1 LRKWLSKHGGALHI
15 CNDCECILHSCQKLD
30 RSKDS
35 TRKLSEKLRPLAKKA
50 LRKLK
55 SDVPSSYQEQSTAH
69 PYLPFFHRL
78 ESALRGMS
86 TFDPDD
92 DDVICIDDDE
102 EVEVMKAKAAA
113 MPPKAS
119 KSRKRKTPGSRHSGS
134 ASKLPIQPNLK
145 KPFHNEDSDSEI
157 EILEIK
163 PAGSKKTCTPGNGSN
178 DDADSYMRAL
188 LNTFDDDSSS
198 DIFADLGQNP
208 FSMLSPRGDSTNAFD
223 LASGLDRLAVMF
235 DQRQEMLVRPST
247 VYVSSFWD
255 ESKQYSC
262 ALRLFSELLRTPDS
276 GLYLE
281 RPDDNRYPQYSR
293 VIKHPLCFRDIVNS
307 LMEESDDMDKH
318 VTGSDSGGVLPVQ
331 GLSSWN
337 MWRGNDLLQ
346 AIDLV
351 FLNSLAYGKFTNNA
365 ISNSRSKTNKLRKLF
380 WSGIKNVIDSHI
392 GMSDAEQR
400 RRCTPTRRGESS
412 GFVVHKN

>member
-1 LRKWLSKHGGALHI
+1 
-15 CNDCECILHSCQKLD
+15 
-30 RSKDS
+30 
-35 TRKLSEKLRPLAKKA
+35 
-50 LRKLK
+50 
-55 SDVPSSYQEQSTAH
+55 
-69 PYLPFFHRL
+69 
-78 ESALRGMS
+78 
-86 TFDPDD
+86 
-92 DDVICIDDDE
+92 
-102 EVEVMKAKAAA
+102 
-113 MPPKAS
+113 
-119 KSRKRKTPGSRHSGS
+119 
-134 ASKLPIQPNLK
+134 
-145 KPFHNEDSDSEI
+145 
-157 EILEIK
+157 
-163 PAGSKKTCTPGNGSN
+163 
-178 DDADSYMRAL
+178 
-188 LNTFDDDSSS
+188 
-198 DIFADLGQNP
+198 
-208 FSMLSPRGDSTNAFD
+208 
-223 LASGLDRLAVMF
+223 
-235 DQRQEMLVRPST
+235 
-247 VYVSSFWD
+247 
-255 ESKQYSC
+255 
-262 ALRLFSELLRTPDS
+262 
-276 GLYLE
+276 LYLE